1 MTFTHFSIVLKYST
15 TYILTKRDYLRFVS
29 GIAQET
35 KNAIVK
41 LFFFFFY
48 LPMARC
54 FKLKYLCKMTM
65 ISFEN
70 CPLVQFHFNSGKGI
84 VMVHTLPYQY
94 FFLIGQMK
102 IQITYTN
109 AIGNCRHL
117 TLLLLSL

>member
-15 TYILTKRDYLRFVS
+15 TYLLCETTYALCQELLRKK
-29 GIAQET
+29 

-109 AIGNCRHL
+109 AIGNCWHL
-117 TLLLLSL
+117 TLLLFSS